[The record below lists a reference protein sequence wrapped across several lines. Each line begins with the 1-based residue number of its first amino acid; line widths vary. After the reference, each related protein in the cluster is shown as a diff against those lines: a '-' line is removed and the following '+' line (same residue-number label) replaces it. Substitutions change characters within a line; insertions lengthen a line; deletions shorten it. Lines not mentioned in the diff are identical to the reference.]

1 MVTVTL
7 ELASDGCLRSLR
19 ASGHA
24 GGGLGT
30 NVACAAVTVLLRTTA
45 RVLSSVKGLVRDGAA
60 DSPGRMELSVSPEW
74 TGAAEW
80 LRGVTDSLVRGVS
93 DLAAEFPAE
102 IALRVRY

>member
-1 MVTVTL
+1 M
-7 ELASDGCLRSLR
+7 R

-24 GGGLGT
+24 SGGLGT

-45 RVLSSVKGLVRDGAA
+45 RVLSAVKGLVRDGGA
-60 DSPGRMELSVSPEW
+60 DVPGRMELSLSPERRV
-74 TGAAEW
+74 APEW

-93 DLAAEFPAE
+93 DLATEFPAE